1 MAGHSKW
8 ANIKHKKAAA
18 DKKKGKI
25 FSRITKEIIV
35 AAKKGTDPASNSR
48 LRHAILA
55 AKEVNMPNANIERAI
70 KKASGEDGSANYEDI
85 VYEGYAPGGV
95 AILVECLTD
104 NRNRTASEVRSTFE
118 KGHGNLA
125 GSGAVAWIFKK
136 KSHFLIT
143 GENANEDKLM
153 EITLDAGAEDIECSD
168 NSAHIYAPPEA
179 YEAISKALSDAKIP
193 VTESGI
199 TQIPENYC
207 EIKDISTARQVLNL
221 IENLEELEDVQAVY
235 SNFDA
240 PQEIIEQLNS
250 ERQ

>member
-25 FSRITKEIIV
+25 FSRITKEIIA

-48 LRHAILA
+48 LRQAILA
-55 AKEVNMPNANIERAI
+55 AKEVNMPSANIERAI
-70 KKASGEDGSANYEDI
+70 KKASGEDGGANYEDI

-104 NRNRTASEVRSTFE
+104 NRNRTAAEVRSTFE

-125 GSGAVAWIFKK
+125 GAGAVAWIFKK
-136 KSHFLIT
+136 KAHFLIT

-168 NSAHIYAPPEA
+168 NTAHIYAPPEA
-179 YEAISKALSDAKIP
+179 YEAISKALSNSKIP
-193 VTESGI
+193 VAESGI
-199 TQIPENYC
+199 IQVPENYC
-207 EIKDISTARQVLNL
+207 EIKDISIARQVLSL
-221 IENLEELEDVQAVY
+221 IENLEELEDVQAVH

-240 PQEIIEQLNS
+240 PQEILEQLNS
-250 ERQ
+250 DTQ